1 MGKSLCAQKRRTSH
15 KLLFSSI
22 EARLNIPHISLI
34 KRQHADTHIRQ
45 QPENK
50 QKRVHKMKTIIAT
63 VIALS
68 VSAPA
73 FAGQVNDAAAF
84 FAADNNSAAER
95 VVHAT
100 SKGDVYKT
108 QLAGALANDSAL
120 ENHVD
125 VVASVATKGSND
137 LLSFFALGNDSA
149 AERVAY

>member
-1 MGKSLCAQKRRTSH
+1 M
-15 KLLFSSI
+15 
-22 EARLNIPHISLI
+22 PHISLI
-34 KRQHADTHIRQ
+34 KRQHANTHIGQ

-73 FAGQVNDAAAF
+73 FATQVTDAASF

-95 VVHAT
+95 VISDT
-100 SKGDVYKT
+100 STGDVYKA
-108 QLAGALANDSAL
+108 QLAGALANNSAA
-120 ENHVD
+120 ESA
-125 VVASVATKGSND
+125 VAVTAAQATRTSSD

-149 AERVAY
+149 AERVNY